1 MAAKQFLVVGL
12 GRFGLSVATSLYE
25 NGNEVMA
32 VDIDGAVVEDVQ
44 DRVTHAVQADMTDPE
59 AIRAID
65 AGSFDVAVVTIGS
78 DLKASALATMLLKES
93 GVKTVVCKAHDD
105 THGRLLQRLGADK
118 IVYPER
124 DMGRRLAHSLVLGN
138 ILDAIDV
145 SSEVSLVEI
154 KPLKGWVGQAL
165 RELNLPRRYGLQ
177 VVAIRDTD
185 GLNASIRAETV
196 IHKEDVLLV
205 ICPSDALARLAKDES
220 AH

>member
-32 VDIDGAVVEDVQ
+32 VDIDGAVVDDVQ

-93 GVKTVVCKAHDD
+93 GVHTVVCKAHDD

-177 VVAIRDTD
+177 VVAIRDNS

-205 ICPSDALARLAKDES
+205 ICPSDALARLAQDES

>member
-93 GVKTVVCKAHDD
+93 GVHTVVCKAHDD

-196 IHKEDVLLV
+196 IRKEDVLLV

>member
-59 AIRAID
+59 AIHAID

>member
-25 NGNEVMA
+25 NGHEVMA
-32 VDIDGAVVEDVQ
+32 VDTDAALVEDVQ
-44 DRVTHAVQADMTDPE
+44 DRVTHAVQADLTDPE

-78 DLKASALATMLLKES
+78 DLKASALVTMLLKES

-105 THGRLLQRLGADK
+105 THGRLLSRLGADK

-124 DMGRRLAHSLVLGN
+124 DMGQRLAHTLVLGN
-138 ILDAIDV
+138 ILDAIQV
-145 SSEVSLVEI
+145 SPDVSLVEVQ
-154 KPLKGWVGQAL
+154 PLKDWAGMAL
-165 RELNLPRRYGLQ
+165 KELNLPRRYGLQ
-177 VVAIRDTD
+177 VVAIRDKD

-205 ICPSDALARLAKDES
+205 ICSPESLARLGLEEGSK
-220 AH
+220 

>member
-205 ICPSDALARLAKDES
+205 ICPSDALARLAQDES

>member
-154 KPLKGWVGQAL
+154 KPLKSWVGQAL

-196 IHKEDVLLV
+196 IRKEDVLLV